1 MSDEQDVVLLNTT
14 RAGVA
19 VVTLNR
25 PKVHNAFNPQV
36 IEKLSDIFETLRTAD
51 GVRVILLEG
60 GRRSRLDA
68 GSFGLFEGRQP

>member
-1 MSDEQDVVLLNTT
+1 MSESEDVVLFNTT

-36 IEKLSDIFETLRTAD
+36 IDKLSEIFRTLRTAD
-51 GVRVILLEG
+51 TVRVVMIDG
-60 GRRSRLDA
+60 A
-68 GSFGLFEGRQP
+68 GPSFSAGAEPSCATT